1 MIVRTASP
9 GMEALEPVTTNL
21 FASAPQELGFAPGM
35 VVRSFLIR
43 GEDGN
48 LLLNASEGVLRN
60 ADAVDGLGGVEALWL
75 GHWHEGLTGAQAIAD
90 RFRTPVIVHEAD
102 REEAEKKVLIAEAF
116 DGTRQIR
123 RDLEAVLIPGHTP
136 GSVAYL
142 WHGPDARCLFTADSL
157 YLEDGGLRGGLL
169 DSSDRQAFLASLSR
183 LKDIRFDLLV
193 PWVAPKDAPVA
204 TPYTPQAFRRDL
216 DAVISR
222 VEAGGN
228 G

>member
-1 MIVRTASP
+1 VTVQTASP
-9 GMEALEPVTTNL
+9 ETEALDPLTTAL

-35 VVRSFLIR
+35 VVRSFLVR
-43 GEDGN
+43 SDGGN

-60 ADAVDGLGGVEALWL
+60 AAAIDGLGGADALWL

-90 RFRTPVIVHEAD
+90 RLGTPVIVHQAD
-102 REEAEKKVLIAEAF
+102 SEEAEKKVAIAETF
-116 DGTRQIR
+116 EDSRQIR
-123 RDLEAVLIPGHTP
+123 PDLDAIHIPGHTP

-142 WHGPDARCLFTADSL
+142 WHGPDARCLFTDDSL
-157 YLEDGGLRGGLL
+157 YVKDGELRGVLL
-169 DSSDRQAFLASLSR
+169 DSSDREAFLTSLRR
-183 LKDIRFDLLV
+183 LRDVEFDLLV
-193 PWVAPKDAPVA
+193 PWVALKGAPVA

-222 VEAGGN
+222 IAAGGD

>member
-1 MIVRTASP
+1 MNVQTASP
-9 GMEALEPVTTNL
+9 ETEALDPVTTDL

-43 GEDGN
+43 SNDGN
-48 LLLNASEGVLRN
+48 LLLNASEGALRN
-60 ADAVDGLGGVEALWL
+60 ADAIDALGGVEALWL

-90 RFRTPVIVHEAD
+90 RLRTLVIVHEAD
-102 REEAEKKVLIAEAF
+102 REEAEKKVAIAKTF
-116 DGTRQIR
+116 DGARQVR
-123 RDLEAVLIPGHTP
+123 RDLEVIHIPGHTP

-157 YLEDGGLRGGLL
+157 YVNDGQLRGGLL
-169 DSSDRQAFLASLSR
+169 DSSDRRAFLASLSQLR
-183 LKDIRFDLLV
+183 DLEFELLL
-193 PWVAPKDAPVA
+193 PWVAMKGAPVA
-204 TPYTPQAFRRDL
+204 TPYTPQVFRRDL

-222 VEAGGN
+222 IEAGGD

>member
-1 MIVRTASP
+1 MTVQTASP
-9 GMEALEPVTTNL
+9 ETDALDPVTTDL

-35 VVRSFLIR
+35 VVRSFLVR
-43 GEDGN
+43 SDDGN

-60 ADAVDGLGGVEALWL
+60 AAAIDGLGGVEALWL

-90 RFRTPVIVHEAD
+90 RLRTPVIVHQAD
-102 REEAEKKVLIAEAF
+102 REEAEKKVAIARTF
-116 DGTRQIR
+116 DDSRQIG
-123 RDLEAVLIPGHTP
+123 RDLEAIHIPGHTP

-157 YLEDGGLRGGLL
+157 YLKEGELRGGLL
-169 DSSDRQAFLASLSR
+169 DSSDRTAFLASMRQLR
-183 LKDIRFDLLV
+183 QVEFDLLI
-193 PWVAPKDAPVA
+193 PWVALKGAPVA

-222 VEAGGN
+222 VEAGGD